1 MKASAVATIGFFE
14 VKRYISDRV
23 ALFTTVLMPVILVLV
38 IGLSIGGARGN
49 FAVGVIDNDSSRA
62 SQDFV
67 ALLGEANLDTTAYDD
82 PAALSRDI
90 RLGFLS
96 AGVVIDPGFGAAL
109 ASADQ
114 QAHVTMNLDQAS
126 ANGSAVATSVTAAA
140 GALTAAPAAIRVTR
154 ATLIGQ
160 GGPVADV
167 AGQVASAVIADTA
180 PVTTREVLV
189 GTVREEDR
197 NGFATAV
204 PTQLTLFVFLNGM
217 LAGMTLVE
225 SRRLGIS
232 RRMLSTP
239 TGVGPYILGI
249 GAGRWVLGLIQAALL
264 LAIGALM
271 FQVDFGDWPTV
282 AVLVLL
288 WTALSAAVGMV
299 LGAVGRTPDQVV
311 ALSIPLGIGLAMLGG
326 SMWPLSVVPPFMRVL
341 GHLTPHGWANDAWVA
356 IINDG
361 ARVPD
366 VATEMGVL
374 LATTI
379 ALAGLAVVLLRRSL
393 SR

>member
-1 MKASAVATIGFFE
+1 MRATAVATIGYVE
-14 VKRYISDRV
+14 VRRYLADRV

-38 IGLSIGGARGN
+38 IGLSIGGAQER
-49 FAVGVIDNDSSRA
+49 FAVGVIDGDGSA
-62 SQDFV
+62 TSQELV
-67 ALLGEANLDTTAYDD
+67 TLLGEANLDTTAYDD
-82 PAALSRDI
+82 PADMSRDI

-96 AGVVIDPGFGAAL
+96 AGVVIDPGFEAAL
-109 ASADQ
+109 ESGDQ
-114 QAHVTMNLDQAS
+114 QARVTMNLEQAS
-126 ANGSAVATSVTAAA
+126 ANGSAVATSITAAT
-140 GALTAAPAAIRVTR
+140 GALTAVPTAVRVTV
-154 ATLIGQ
+154 AALDADDP
-160 GGPVADV
+160 PVADV
-167 AGQVASAVIADTA
+167 AAQVAEGVIADTA
-180 PVTTREVLV
+180 VVTTREVLV

-239 TGVGPYILGI
+239 TGVGPHILGI
-249 GAGRWVLGLIQAALL
+249 GAGRWALGLIQAVLL

-271 FQVDFGDWPTV
+271 FQVDFGHWPTV
-282 AVLVLL
+282 SVLVLL

-311 ALSIPLGIGLAMLGG
+311 ALSVPLGIGLAMLGG
-326 SMWPLSVVPPFMRVL
+326 SMWPLSVVPEFMRVL
-341 GHLTPHGWANDAWVA
+341 GHLTPHGWANDAWIA

-374 LATTI
+374 LAITV

>member
-1 MKASAVATIGFFE
+1 MKAAAVATIGYVE
-14 VKRYISDRV
+14 VKRYLSDRV
-23 ALFTTVLMPVILVLV
+23 AMFTTVLMPVILVLV
-38 IGLSIGGARGN
+38 IGLSIGGSQERL
-49 FAVGVIDNDSSRA
+49 AVGVVDGDGSATSHQLVR
-62 SQDFV
+62 
-67 ALLGEANLDTTAYDD
+67 LMGEANLDTTAYEDQ
-82 PAALSRDI
+82 AAMSRDI
-90 RLGFLS
+90 RLGFLN
-96 AGVVIDPGFGAAL
+96 AGVVIDPGFEAAL
-109 ASADQ
+109 ESADQ
-114 QAHVTMNLDQAS
+114 QARVTMNLDQAS
-126 ANGSAVATSVTAAA
+126 ANGSAVATSVAAA
-140 GALTAAPAAIRVTR
+140 TGALTAVPAAVRVTM
-154 ATLIGQ
+154 AAVDA
-160 GGPVADV
+160 PEASEV
-167 AGQVASAVIADTA
+167 AGQVATGVVSDAVGI
-180 PVTTREVLV
+180 TTREVLV

-249 GAGRWVLGLIQAALL
+249 GAGRWALGLIQACLL
-264 LAIGALM
+264 LAIGALA
-271 FQVDFGDWPTV
+271 FQVDFGHWPTV
-282 AVLVLL
+282 GALVLL
-288 WTALSAAVGMV
+288 WTALAAAVGMV

-311 ALSIPLGIGLAMLGG
+311 ALSVPLGIGLAMLGG
-326 SMWPLSVVPPFMRVL
+326 SMWPLSVVPDFMRVI
-341 GHLTPHGWANDAWVA
+341 GHLTPHGWANDAWIA

-374 LATTI
+374 LAITI
-379 ALAGLAVVLLRRSL
+379 ALASMAVVLLRRSL

>member
-1 MKASAVATIGFFE
+1 MRAAAVATIGYVE
-14 VKRYISDRV
+14 VRRYLADRV

-38 IGLSIGGARGN
+38 IGLSIGGAQER
-49 FAVGVIDNDSSRA
+49 FAVGVIDGDGSA
-62 SQDFV
+62 TSQELV
-67 ALLGEANLDTTAYDD
+67 TLLGEANLDTTAYDD
-82 PAALSRDI
+82 PADMSRDI

-96 AGVVIDPGFGAAL
+96 AGVVIDPGFEAAL
-109 ASADQ
+109 ESGDQ
-114 QAHVTMNLDQAS
+114 LARVTMNLEQAS
-126 ANGSAVATSVTAAA
+126 ANGSAVATSITAAT
-140 GALTAAPAAIRVTR
+140 GALTAVPTAVRVTV
-154 ATLIGQ
+154 AALDADDP
-160 GGPVADV
+160 PVADV
-167 AGQVASAVIADTA
+167 AAQVAEGVIADTA
-180 PVTTREVLV
+180 VVTTREVLV

-239 TGVGPYILGI
+239 TGVGPHILGI
-249 GAGRWVLGLIQAALL
+249 GAGRWALGLIQAVLL

-271 FQVDFGDWPTV
+271 FQVDFGHWPTV
-282 AVLVLL
+282 SVLVLL

-311 ALSIPLGIGLAMLGG
+311 ALSVPLGIGLAMLGG
-326 SMWPLSVVPPFMRVL
+326 SMWPLSVVPEFMRVL
-341 GHLTPHGWANDAWVA
+341 GHLTPHGWANDAWIA

-374 LATTI
+374 LAITV

>member
-1 MKASAVATIGFFE
+1 MKVSAVATIGFFE
-14 VKRYISDRV
+14 VKRYLSDRV

-38 IGLSIGGARGN
+38 IGLSIGGGQDN
-49 FAVGVIDNDSSRA
+49 FAIGVIDNDGSSA
-62 SQDFV
+62 SEEFV

-109 ASADQ
+109 ESADQ

-126 ANGSAVATSVTAAA
+126 ANGSAVATSVSAAA
-140 GALTAAPAAIRVTR
+140 GALTAAPAAVRVAVAALDGEGR
-154 ATLIGQ
+154 
-160 GGPVADV
+160 PVADV
-167 AGQVASAVIADTA
+167 AGQVASAVIGETA
-180 PVTTREVLV
+180 PITTRQILV

-249 GAGRWVLGLIQAALL
+249 GAGRWALGLIQATLL

-326 SMWPLSVVPPFMRVL
+326 SLWPLSVVPSFMRVL
-341 GHLTPHGWANDAWVA
+341 GHLTPHGWANDAWIA
-356 IINDG
+356 IINEG

-366 VATEMGVL
+366 VAKEMGVL